1 MSAPAKGAVEE
12 ANRQLSAMFQQLST
26 QEHTFKEILLE
37 KEAEIVRLHQA
48 MRDMEERQLQ
58 ALEDHTAA
66 AKKKVVE
73 LTAQLDKKDLIIH
86 SARANLAAIAGAVGT
101 AVVAIGGS
109 TSAINTGVDEDDDY

>member
-1 MSAPAKGAVEE
+1 MPPMMPDVTSDFHVTTYIFFGGVIKKKPPT
-12 ANRQLSAMFQQLST
+12 LHSLF
-26 QEHTFKEILLE
+26 
-37 KEAEIVRLHQA
+37 RLTSHQA

-86 SARANLAAIAGAVGT
+86 SVG
-101 AVVAIGGS
+101 VQCLP
-109 TSAINTGVDEDDDY
+109 YHL